1 MDSVSAVMLMHC
13 ENGWIQLNDIVLGIT
28 TDLELPSDTP
38 LAGTVLSLL
47 DQFSSLELIEK
58 RTG

>member
-1 MDSVSAVMLMHC
+1 MDSVSAVTLMHC
-13 ENGWIQLNDIVLGIT
+13 ENGWIQLSDIVLGIT

-58 RTG
+58 RSA